1 MESDT
6 SFSAH
11 TLKQWAPTIVL
22 GVVFLAVFGW
32 LQFYAAQ
39 HSIRGNALLSGWA
52 LAGVVVTLVY
62 ASLVGFNP
70 HGMFSWMKEP
80 SKVFLRIAF
89 GLAVLFAWYLVAV
102 FLPWEDGRLL
112 MTYAP
117 WAALLILGIRWGH
130 EVSRERREV
139 QNARMAAQYN
149 KN

>member
-1 MESDT
+1 MEDDT

-11 TLKQWAPTIVL
+11 TLKQWVPTIVL

-32 LQFYAAQ
+32 LQFYTAG

-52 LAGVVVTLVY
+52 LAGVVITLVY
-62 ASLVGFNP
+62 ASLVGFNA
-70 HGMFSWMKEP
+70 HGIFSWVKEP

-89 GLAVLFAWYLVAV
+89 GLAILFVWYLIAV
-102 FLPWEDGRLL
+102 FLPWEEGRRL

-117 WAALLILGIRWGH
+117 FVALAFLAIRWGH
-130 EVSRERREV
+130 EASRERRKL